1 MDEAPR
7 QRESLTGSILE
18 DKFMEFE
25 TVISAIS
32 TVGFPIAATLI
43 LGYLFLQEQKDHKEE
58 TDSLKDAINSNTLI
72 MTELKQLLEDYYKKE
87 A

>member
-1 MDEAPR
+1 
-7 QRESLTGSILE
+7 
-18 DKFMEFE
+18 MEFE
-25 TVISAIS
+25 TILSAIS

-58 TDSLKDAINSNTLI
+58 TDSLKDAINSNTII